1 MTQQHG
7 LTWGALDF
15 VSETPTDAGW
25 LIEAVAEGASF
36 GNPEPVVEIVQSL
49 LTDGALAVTQRW
61 DNREI
66 TIKVRL
72 SGVDGDAIAAAEAAL
87 MAEVLA
93 TEKSPLVWTPP
104 TDNAAVTVFDVV
116 NARLD
121 RDYEGWDDDEV
132 LQENRYFLLTLTCLP
147 FARTEEKTVVPA
159 LSSGSAT
166 ATVIDACTSF
176 TNWTA
181 SFLGLTG
188 TSSGSTGGY
197 VYAQGTKAGAAALAL
212 SRNFPTPV
220 PMGGDTY
227 LRVTVQ
233 ASHVGTYS
241 AFYDS
246 PDSGGWG
253 PYPLTLAASRTSS
266 IGGAFD
272 FYYYTPDVPSD
283 SIDSLQLYLEI
294 PSGGSSTAY
303 LRIHEVSRTS
313 SIPAGRQGSRNASVS
328 GSAPTQAALR
338 VYDSTPAA
346 LGGDILV
353 YTSRNTDWL
362 VSLRQYRTSGDT
374 VTADPTAVSGAT
386 NPLSIEGIDCRIPAS
401 VFTQGTYA
409 LLARVNITT
418 AGSISWRAST
428 RASMAGGSTPGAS
441 ATEIAGSMPVAVTSG
456 FTVMPLATFTL
467 PRIAVEGQQAVLI
480 QIWGASGAGTFDEA
494 WLFSLDDGA
503 LTWIKDTES
512 LTWIEIRSPEL
523 GSARPSVY
531 GGLAA
536 DRSDGVCI
544 DWKCESFGVHR
555 FDPGIMQIFTVT
567 PNTTASKSEIEF
579 YPRYHSHVTTEGS

>member
-66 TIKVRL
+66 TMKLRL

-166 ATVIDACTSF
+166 VTVIDACTSF

-181 SFLGLTG
+181 SFLGLTA

-197 VYAQGTKAGAAALAL
+197 VYGQGTKASSAAIAL
-212 SRNFPTPV
+212 SRNFPTPAS
-220 PMGGDTY
+220 MGGDTY
-227 LRVTVQ
+227 LRITVQ
-233 ASHVGTYS
+233 ASHAGTYS
-241 AFYDS
+241 AYYEAHS
-246 PDSGGWG
+246 TSGQ
-253 PYPLTLAASRTSS
+253 YPLTLAATRTSS
-266 IGGAFD
+266 IAGAVD
-272 FYYYTPDVPSD
+272 HYYYAPVVGGGTFTNLLVY
-283 SIDSLQLYLEI
+283 IEI
-294 PSGGSSTAY
+294 PSGGSATAF
-303 LRIHEVSRTS
+303 LRVHEVARTS
-313 SIPAGRQGSRNASVS
+313 SIPAGRQQSRTASVG
-328 GSAPTQAALR
+328 GSAPTQAAIR
-338 VYDSTPAA
+338 VYDSSA
-346 LGGDILV
+346 LGADVLV
-353 YTSRNTDWL
+353 YTSRNTAWQ
-362 VSLRQYRTSGDT
+362 VAMRTYRTMSAT
-374 VTADPTAVSGAT
+374 VTADTAMVSGAR
-386 NPLSIEGIDCRIPAS
+386 NDLSTPMHFEIPAD
-401 VFTQGTYA
+401 VFTRGTYA
-409 LLARVNITT
+409 LVARMNVT
-418 AGSISWRAST
+418 AA
-428 RASMAGGSTPGAS
+428 A
-441 ATEIAGSMPVAVTSG
+441 
-456 FTVMPLATFTL
+456 TL
-467 PRIAVEGQQAVLI
+467 PWTVGGIA
-480 QIWGASGAGTFDEA
+480 ASGASFFSVKQAGSASLSTTSGYQIIPLGTVTLPTLDVEGDQRVKVEFVTATASITVDEV

-503 LTWIKDTES
+503 LTWVKNPYHGVES
-512 LTWIEIRSPEL
+512 LTWVEIRSPEL
-523 GSARPSVY
+523 GAARPSVW
-531 GGLAA
+531 GGKLTN
-536 DRSDGVCI
+536 RSDGVCI
-544 DWKCESFGVHR
+544 DLFCESFGSHR
-555 FDPGIMQIFTVT
+555 FSPGEMQIFTVCT
-567 PNTTASKSEIEF
+567 STETAKSEIEF
-579 YPRYHSHVTTEGS
+579 YPRYHSHVQDD